1 MLMPGPIL
9 AVPAIE
15 QGRGGGHLLRQ
26 ARLVRDLRL
35 KKREALLCLP
45 PGERDTET
53 CLARIRSFTGEFS
66 RQWICV
72 HDSIPADPAMI
83 ILDRFQTPP
92 EEFALLRKIAPLI
105 GIDEGGPCRE
115 RFDFLIDTLP
125 ALPRVCRPNM
135 ADPSL
140 LPLPLCRR
148 ESFFSRNN
156 ASGRRIL
163 VSFGAEDAAGLGD
176 LAAESLSGIDAE
188 IVTARNIPHLREQ
201 LASFDLLVTH
211 FGITAFEALH
221 ARLPVLLVSPTPY
234 HEALSKAAGFTSVR
248 HYARVPFWDKI
259 KAHGISRL
267 PSLAGTEAAPA
278 LAAECRALAEKYGLA
293 EVPSQ
298 SLADVLLSV
307 DIHAAGRCP
316 LCAAEAAVKKIRFAG
331 RSYTCCPRCGVI
343 YMSRL
348 NPPPIEYGQA
358 YFFEQYKNQYGRTY
372 LEEFPELK
380 ETARRRISVIKK
392 FLPAAGTCTKPSL
405 LDIGCAYGPLLAAAK
420 EEGFSPLGIDP
431 APEAVEWIGRELG
444 IPARQGFFPGDF
456 PPEILADS
464 SFDAVSLMYVIE
476 HFGDPRKVL
485 QEIYRILKPGGVLA
499 FSTPSYSGVSGRTS
513 LKTFLEKS
521 PADHWTVWSPRLCR
535 KALAG
540 CGFRVKKIVVTGHH
554 PERFPLFA
562 SFCRG
567 QGILYRFILLISRLF
582 RLGDTFE
589 CFSVKVAL

>member
-1 MLMPGPIL
+1 
-9 AVPAIE
+9 
-15 QGRGGGHLLRQ
+15 
-26 ARLVRDLRL
+26 
-35 KKREALLCLP
+35 
-45 PGERDTET
+45 
-53 CLARIRSFTGEFS
+53 
-66 RQWICV
+66 
-72 HDSIPADPAMI
+72 MI
-83 ILDRFQTPP
+83 IMDRFRTPP
-92 EEFALLRKIAPLI
+92 DEFALLRKTAPLI
-105 GIDEGGPCRE
+105 GIDEGGACRD
-115 RFDFLIDTLP
+115 RFDFLIDILP
-125 ALPRVCRPNM
+125 ALPSVSRPNM
-135 ADPSL
+135 VNPSL

-148 ESFFSRNN
+148 ESFFSQNN
-156 ASGRRIL
+156 AAGRRIL

-188 IVTARNIPHLREQ
+188 IVTARNIPNLREE

-221 ARLPVLLVSPTPY
+221 ARLPVVLVSPTPY

-248 HYARVPFWDKI
+248 HYARSLANDI
-259 KAHGISRL
+259 NRL
-267 PSLAGTEAAPA
+267 PSLAGAGAAAA
-278 LAAECRALAEKYGLA
+278 LAADCQALAEKYGLA

-298 SLADVLLSV
+298 SLADLALSV
-307 DIHAAGRCP
+307 DIHAPALCP

-331 RSYTCCPRCGVI
+331 RSYTCCPHCGVI

-348 NPPPIEYGQA
+348 KAPPVEYGKA
-358 YFFEQYKNQYGRTY
+358 YFFEQYKNQYGKTY
-372 LEEFPELK
+372 LEDFPALK

-392 FLPAAGTCTKPSL
+392 FLPAAGTGTGKPSL

-431 APEAVEWIGRELG
+431 APEAVAWIGRELD

-456 PPEILADS
+456 PPDILTDN

-476 HFGDPRKVL
+476 HFTDPREVL

-513 LKTFLEKS
+513 LRVFLKKS

-535 KALAG
+535 KALARY
-540 CGFRVKKIVVTGHH
+540 GFMVKKIVVTGHH
-554 PERFPLFA
+554 PERFPFFG
-562 SFCRG
+562 SFCRRP
-567 QGILYRFILLISRLF
+567 GIFYRFILLISRLF

-589 CFSVKVAL
+589 CFSVKEPL

>member
-1 MLMPGPIL
+1 MPGPIL
-9 AVPAIE
+9 AVPALE
-15 QGRGGGHLLRQ
+15 QGRGGGHLLRS

-45 PGERDTET
+45 PGERDTGA

-66 RQWICV
+66 RQWICL
-72 HDSIPADPAMI
+72 HDGIPADPAMI

-92 EEFALLRKIAPLI
+92 EEFALFRKSAPLI
-105 GIDEGGPCRE
+105 GIDEGGVCRD
-115 RFDFLIDTLP
+115 RFDFLIDILP
-125 ALPRVCRPNM
+125 VLPSVSGPNM
-135 ADPSL
+135 VNPSL

-156 ASGRRIL
+156 AAGRRIL

-176 LAAESLSGIDAE
+176 LASESLSGIDAE
-188 IVTARNIPHLREQ
+188 IVTARNIPNLREE

-234 HEALSKAAGFTSVR
+234 HEALSKAAGFTGVG
-248 HYARVPFWDKI
+248 HYARSPFWDKTRV
-259 KAHGISRL
+259 HGISRL
-267 PSLAGTEAAPA
+267 PSLAGDEAAA
-278 LAAECRALAEKYGLA
+278 SLAAECRALAEKYGLA

-298 SLADVLLSV
+298 SLADLLMSF
-307 DIHAAGRCP
+307 DIHAPALCP
-316 LCAAEAAVKKIRFAG
+316 LCDAEAAVKKIRFAG
-331 RSYTCCPRCGVI
+331 RSYTRCPRCGII

-348 NPPPIEYGQA
+348 NPPPIEYGEA

-372 LEEFPELK
+372 LEDFPALK

-392 FLPAAGTCTKPSL
+392 FLPAAGTGTKPSL

-431 APEAVEWIGRELG
+431 APEAVAWIGRELG

-456 PPEILADS
+456 PREILTDN
-464 SFDAVSLMYVIE
+464 SFDVVSLMYVIE
-476 HFGDPRKVL
+476 HFSDPGKVL
-485 QEIYRILKPGGVLA
+485 REIYRILKPGGVLA
-499 FSTPSYSGVSGRTS
+499 FSTPSYSGVSGRKS

-535 KALAG
+535 KALAR
-540 CGFRVKKIVVTGHH
+540 CGFRVKKIAVTGHH
-554 PERFPLFA
+554 PERFPFFG
-562 SFCRG
+562 SFCLR
-567 QGILYRFILLISRLF
+567 QGILYRFMFLISRLF

-589 CFSVKVAL
+589 CFSVKEPL